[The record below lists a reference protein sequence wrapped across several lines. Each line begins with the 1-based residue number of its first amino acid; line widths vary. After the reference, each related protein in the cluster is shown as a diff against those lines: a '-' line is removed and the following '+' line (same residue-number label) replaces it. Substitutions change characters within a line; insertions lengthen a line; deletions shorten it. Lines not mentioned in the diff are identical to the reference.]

1 MLVRY
6 SIPFVVLWL
15 TWHHVLLSFKLQGED
30 MVRMWT
36 SQECFDLGAAGQ
48 SRLMLLEM
56 CRSVDFLNDWVEAM
70 VMAVQHAKGSKD
82 PDLRGGGQGGWH
94 EDQGSLH
101 LDVCF
106 FTIPT

>member
-1 MLVRY
+1 
-6 SIPFVVLWL
+6 
-15 TWHHVLLSFKLQGED
+15 